1 MDKTEIVLLAMDYC
15 DHAYSGKYFLTI
27 PKPLTDEAVFTCPE
41 CGEKV
46 AFNDLEFW
54 NTDSFED
61 LLADKIICSEC
72 YENEMGDD
80 L

>member
-1 MDKTEIVLLAMDYC
+1 MTKTEIVLLAMDYC
-15 DHAYSGKYFLTI
+15 EKPFSGKYFLNI
-27 PKPLTDEAVFTCPE
+27 PTELTDEAVFTCPE

-54 NTDSFED
+54 STDSFED
-61 LLADKIICSEC
+61 LLADKIICSQC

>member
-1 MDKTEIVLLAMDYC
+1 MNKTEIALLAMDYC
-15 DHAYSGKYFLTI
+15 DRDYNDKYFLTI
-27 PKPLTDEAVFTCPE
+27 PEPLTDEAVFTCPE

-46 AFNDLEFW
+46 AFIDLEFW
-54 NTDSFED
+54 SSDSFED
-61 LLADKIICSEC
+61 LLADKIICSQC